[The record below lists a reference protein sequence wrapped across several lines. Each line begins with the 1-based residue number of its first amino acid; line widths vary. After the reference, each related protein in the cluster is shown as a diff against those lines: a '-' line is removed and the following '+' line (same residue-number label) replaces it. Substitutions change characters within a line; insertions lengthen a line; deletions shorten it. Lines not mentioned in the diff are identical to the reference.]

1 MHSITAQDVAE
12 ALTAYLYHKK
22 TLSDLVS
29 WAEQAMTEGD
39 FAHEK
44 LNTIRDIVSQLGL
57 ADVKEF
63 GMTWEDCEQFLSRLG
78 YAIRREVVAK

>member
-1 MHSITAQDVAE
+1 MHPITAQDVAE
-12 ALTAYLYHKK
+12 ALAAYLYHKK

-29 WAEQAMTEGD
+29 WAEQAMMEGD
-39 FAHEK
+39 FADEK

-78 YAIRREVVAK
+78 YAIRIEVIAK